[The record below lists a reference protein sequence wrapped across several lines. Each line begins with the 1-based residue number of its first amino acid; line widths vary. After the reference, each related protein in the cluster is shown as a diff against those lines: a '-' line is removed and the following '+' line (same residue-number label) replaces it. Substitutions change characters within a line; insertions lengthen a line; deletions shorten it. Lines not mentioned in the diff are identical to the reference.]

1 MLLVPNEQFF
11 SHIMARA
18 SYIKWDDDVVR
29 FVFDQHAYSSIFTPL
44 MLHDVFSASPISTQY

>member
-1 MLLVPNEQFF
+1 MLLAPNEQFF

-29 FVFDQHAYSSIFTPL
+29 FVLDQHAYISIFV
-44 MLHDVFSASPISTQY
+44 MLAH

>member
-29 FVFDQHAYSSIFTPL
+29 IACGK
-44 MLHDVFSASPISTQY
+44 SASLHP